1 MDGVG
6 LIVGI
11 DRALSQARAVP
22 NVTGNA
28 VATGLVAE
36 MYRRP
41 GHERVHPVLS
51 VIDRLEGA
59 ASAGDHHGAVL
70 RLRRSSRSPG

>member
-1 MDGVG
+1 MDGVD

-11 DRALSQARAVP
+11 DRALSEARAVP

-41 GHERVHPVLS
+41 GHERVPK
-51 VIDRLEGA
+51 
-59 ASAGDHHGAVL
+59 AS
-70 RLRRSSRSPG
+70 

>member
-11 DRALSQARAVP
+11 DRALSEARAVP

-51 VIDRLEGA
+51 VIDRLEEA
-59 ASAGDHHGAVL
+59 AFAGDHHGAAP
-70 RLRRSSRSPG
+70 RLRRASRSPG